1 MANIH
6 MRKCSVSSNHWG
18 FSGGSVVKHPPANAG
33 AERDAGSVP
42 ESGKY
47 PGLGNGNPLQYSYL
61 ENFMDRGA
69 WWAEEPGGLQSMGSQ
84 KSRLQLSTYT
94 SLIIREIQIKTTVR

>member
-1 MANIH
+1 M
-6 MRKCSVSSNHWG
+6 
-18 FSGGSVVKHPPANAG
+18 VKHPPANAG

-94 SLIIREIQIKTTVR
+94 SLIIREIQIKITVR